1 MIFKCNFERILLKFC
16 WLGQV
21 DSFFCTLLLN
31 VYCTVIPVPERN
43 LCLKMYQRKNS
54 STAEIKL
61 EENLVEYKKIK
72 ENSFSSVKDKLCR
85 GSGSLCRVQRLFQFK
100 MLCICIQILL
110 FVRKNNLLFLTLLL
124 KTNLFSSF
132 KYKKRTTGSDKN
144 PVIFTSK
151 RIYPAPTTYAK

>member
-1 MIFKCNFERILLKFC
+1 
-16 WLGQV
+16 
-21 DSFFCTLLLN
+21 
-31 VYCTVIPVPERN
+31 
-43 LCLKMYQRKNS
+43 MYQRKNS

-144 PVIFTSK
+144 PVFMGNMLFSK
-151 RIYPAPTTYAK
+151 HGRGLYVGTGTLLCKILYLSFFYIETYIPGPNHLCKINCHAGKSIKKSHNN